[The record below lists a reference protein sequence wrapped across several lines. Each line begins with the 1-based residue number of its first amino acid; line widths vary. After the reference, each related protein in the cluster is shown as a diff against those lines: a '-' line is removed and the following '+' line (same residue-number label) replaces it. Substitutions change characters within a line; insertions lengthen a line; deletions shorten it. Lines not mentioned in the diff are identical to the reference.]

1 MASDELRKRADAI
14 IAEVRRDKEEDS
26 GVQKSKEFLTFFK
39 IYKKDQEETSLVLHG
54 LVNIL
59 KQDNK
64 LEQKA
69 AEEDRKE
76 REREKK
82 EKAEKLIESLKG
94 GVKAAAGVGKALVNT
109 LISPFRKVWDNIINF
124 LKVVVA
130 GFLFNKI
137 FNWFL
142 DPENKRK
149 INSLG
154 RFLKDYWPALATFGL
169 LFLTPLGGIIKGL
182 LAFVAWAVPML
193 VKLIARN
200 PLLAGGILLAG
211 MTITQLMKK
220 MEADQN
226 AITKEFEQRRD
237 AGETFGGKS
246 LTRDQVE
253 TEYFA
258 RNGTVMG
265 NLSRG
270 FLNNMVNP
278 ISRIFQT
285 GGQVIGPS
293 HNRGGVDIEVEGGE
307 YIVNKKRAGIL
318 GPILDWLNFGNL
330 NRPPVQTTPM
340 GFPSLGDKKLQALLK
355 GFIESANSPSPR
367 VRPVTPSSSV
377 MGNRPLRVSP
387 PPPPPNQG
395 VTVIKNAEVLPTINQ
410 INSRQMS
417 SDGKTIPNFMITSSS
432 TQRTKTLL
440 ALDLE

>member
-1 MASDELRKRADAI
+1 MASDELRKKADEI

-69 AEEDRKE
+69 AAEDRKE

-182 LAFVAWAVPML
+182 LGFVAWAVPML
-193 VKLIARN
+193 LKLIARN
-200 PLLAGGILLAG
+200 PLLAGGLLLAG
-211 MTITQLMKK
+211 LTIDQLMKK
-220 MEADQN
+220 MESDQN

-258 RNGTVMG
+258 RNGTIMG
-265 NLSRG
+265 NISRG

-278 ISRIFQT
+278 ISRIFET

-340 GFPSLGDKKLQALLK
+340 RPMRFPSLEKTR
-355 GFIESANSPSPR
+355 ANSSSKR
-367 VRPVTPSSSV
+367 MRPVNISSGV
-377 MGNRPLRVSP
+377 VGNLPLRVSP